1 MPESGE
7 SAVYRL
13 ESNSAAGQLRY
24 RSAGGEGRRIL
35 DIARYQGPALPALL
49 TSPVV
54 EPAGDPGVTPERW
67 RIRCAEGQFE
77 FTAQAVA
84 VMEEQP
90 VLYEA
95 LHRPFGLSTADRLA
109 LRVLL
114 WILRLPGG
122 AVLLRRWHAHR
133 H

>member
-1 MPESGE
+1 MPESSE

-13 ESNSAAGQLRY
+13 ASSRAAGQLHY
-24 RSAGGEGRRIL
+24 RSDSGGGRRIL

-49 TSPVV
+49 SSPVV
-54 EPAGDPGVTPERW
+54 ERSGDPGMTPGSW
-67 RIRCAEGQFE
+67 RITCAEGQFE
-77 FTAQAVA
+77 FTALAVA

-90 VLYEA
+90 ALYEA
-95 LHRPFGLSTADRLA
+95 LHRPFSLSTADRLA
-109 LRVLL
+109 VRVLL

-122 AVLLRRWHAHR
+122 AGLLRRWQAHR

>member
-1 MPESGE
+1 MPETGE

-13 ESNSAAGQLRY
+13 ESNSAVGQLRY
-24 RSAGGEGRRIL
+24 RSAGGDGRRIL
-35 DIARYQGPALPALL
+35 DIARYQGPALPASL

-54 EPAGDPGVTPERW
+54 ERSGEPDVIPESW
-67 RIRCAEGQFE
+67 RIICAEGQFE

-84 VMEEQP
+84 VMDEQP
-90 VLYEA
+90 ALYEA
-95 LHRPFGLSTADRLA
+95 LHRPFSLSTADRLA

-122 AVLLRRWHAHR
+122 AGLLRRWHAHR